1 MKGFPWVKSLVV
13 AEGKGFLR
21 GEVGIGSQVL
31 RKTGIGLEWPTDPR
45 HPWGLACPMPTN
57 LSSLL
62 VVQTDSFSLS
72 FQSQN

>member
-1 MKGFPWVKSLVV
+1 MGRSWDWIPGFEEDRDRVRVAYRPSSSL
-13 AEGKGFLR
+13 G
-21 GEVGIGSQVL
+21 
-31 RKTGIGLEWPTDPR
+31 
-45 HPWGLACPMPTN
+45 HLACLMPTN